1 MRNRRALQLERVT
14 VILVLVIVTMG
25 FAFLASW
32 QAYAADDHGALL
44 AGTVKSES
52 GDKMSGVTVSA
63 KAVGSNRSGAAA
75 TDKRAL

>member
-1 MRNRRALQLERVT
+1 MRNTRALRLEQVT
-14 VILVLVIVTMG
+14 VILVLVIVTIG
-25 FAFLASW
+25 FAFLASC

-44 AGTVKSES
+44 VGTVKSES
-52 GDKMSGVTVSA
+52 GDKIRGATFSA